1 MAQKPEWAA
10 RRNVGGAWFAH
21 KEGERTN
28 AELRFSKKCYEGKDE
43 FQRWDYLK
51 NPNDLTPW
59 QVERG
64 GSKWTKKGVM
74 PQRRK
79 KEQIRPEEQ
88 RLRNEVRKQK
98 LKERTEAVRR
108 VELAKQEIG
117 RAHV

>member
-79 KEQIRPEEQ
+79 KVSGLTNEWGWSLCQSHMEEFVVFG
-88 RLRNEVRKQK
+88 E
-98 LKERTEAVRR
+98 T
-108 VELAKQEIG
+108 
-117 RAHV
+117 HDMSM